1 MKYFQKITSL
11 SELKKQ
17 YRELVKNNH
26 PDKGGDIAVMQAIN
40 NEFEQLYNIWKDR
53 KETADTTGYAN
64 DYEGATAKE
73 YTNNVYNEYGWTGS
87 RRDRWY
93 SREELKK
100 IFAEWLKKTYKNCI
114 FSINLGGYKGICVR
128 LLKADFNPFIGDVKM
143 KYSFSRY
150 SINEDPELNERA
162 KDMFNNI
169 HNFCMSYNYDHS
181 DIYTDYFD
189 VGFYFDMEIGSG
201 KTPFKVEISKDR
213 RTSGGVSPEFKYKE
227 GPVHQ
232 AIKKVLG
239 KQYFEII
246 TLYRGIHKGEH
257 LVLGESYFYQDK
269 ETFHGLQYSGYKTQK
284 NKIEKLLS
292 VGIITECLGSY
303 IKFIGYTPEVEK
315 ALAEED
321 RAKEEAYKK
330 WQEEQTK
337 GTAGKSDKE
346 NTAYGDGEKSL
357 FSDGQESE
365 KIGAFEL
372 VNYSEKAFAVVGDT
386 REIKDLLKENGGRF
400 NPALTVNGVKC
411 AGWIFSKKNLDA
423 VRIALI
429 GFTVQDIE
437 VNQEQPAGQPEQAE
451 RAEEQPAAEHN
462 QQQPEH
468 PEQADPVNNS
478 AAYGNTEKSLIF
490 FKSLGVL
497 LDVLQELL
505 TEQPKAEEK
514 QPTPEDVAKVL
525 EVLPALLDAVCDIL
539 KADTHTEAHTGT
551 DTHQPHQEERTPGN
565 NAIYNAVCSSVILTG
580 EYTAARREIKQ
591 AIKRYRFTLPQLKY
605 MVYILETHPGINR
618 ERLKGAA

>member
-1 MKYFQKITSL
+1 MKYFNNIKSF
-11 SELKKQ
+11 SDLKKQ
-17 YRELVKNNH
+17 YRKLVLDNH
-26 PDKGGDIAVMQAIN
+26 PDKGGTIEVMQEIN
-40 NEFEQLYNIWKDR
+40 KEFEQIFNVWKDK
-53 KETADTTGYAN
+53 KETEDNTGYAN

-93 SREELKK
+93 SREELKE
-100 IFAEWLKKTYKNCI
+100 IFAKWLRKTYKNCI
-114 FSINLGGYKGICVR
+114 FSINLGGYKCICVR
-128 LLKADFNPFIGDVKM
+128 LLKADFNPFISDVKM

-189 VGFYFDMEIGSG
+189 VGFYFEMEIGSG

-257 LVLGESYFYQDK
+257 LVLGQSYFYQDK

-411 AGWIFSKKNLDA
+411 AGWIFSKKSLQA
-423 VRIALI
+423 VRLALI
-429 GFTVQDIE
+429 GYTVQDIT
-437 VNQEQPAGQPEQAE
+437 VDQEQPEQAQTIE
-451 RAEEQPAAEHN
+451 PDKEN
-462 QQQPEH
+462 T
-468 PEQADPVNNS
+468 V
-478 AAYGNTEKSLIF
+478 YGDGEKSLIF
-490 FKSLGVL
+490 FNALVTL
-497 LDVLQELL
+497 LDAVQEVMK
-505 TEQPKAEEK
+505 EQPEEEQLEEEK
-514 QPTPEDVAKVL
+514 QPAPEDIAKVL
-525 EVLPALLDAVCDIL
+525 EVFPALLDAVCEIM
-539 KADTHTEAHTGT
+539 KAKPGKEPRNKEREQGT
-551 DTHQPHQEERTPGN
+551 NE
-565 NAIYNAVCSSVILTG
+565 IYNSVCSSAILSG
-580 EYTAARREIKQ
+580 DYTKARQEIKQ
-591 AIKRYRFTLPQLKY
+591 AISRYRFTLPQLKY
-605 MVYILETHPGINR
+605 LIYILNTHPSIKR
-618 ERLKGAA
+618 ESHRKAA

>member
-1 MKYFQKITSL
+1 MI
-11 SELKKQ
+11 EKKV
-17 YRELVKNNH
+17 LNSK
-26 PDKGGDIAVMQAIN
+26 
-40 NEFEQLYNIWKDR
+40 
-53 KETADTTGYAN
+53 KETEDNTGYAN

-93 SREELKK
+93 SREELKE
-100 IFAEWLKKTYKNCI
+100 IFAKWLRKTYKNCI

-411 AGWIFSKKNLDA
+411 AGWIFSKKSLQA
-423 VRIALI
+423 VRLALI
-429 GFTVQDIE
+429 GYTVQDITAD
-437 VNQEQPAGQPEQAE
+437 QEQPEQAQTIE
-451 RAEEQPAAEHN
+451 PDKEN
-462 QQQPEH
+462 T
-468 PEQADPVNNS
+468 
-478 AAYGNTEKSLIF
+478 AYGDGEKSLIF
-490 FKSLGVL
+490 FNAFVSF
-497 LDVLQELL
+497 LDAVQEVMKEQQEKEQ
-505 TEQPKAEEK
+505 TEEEK
-514 QPTPEDVAKVL
+514 QPAPEDIAKVL
-525 EVLPALLDAVCDIL
+525 EVFPALLDAVCEIM
-539 KADTHTEAHTGT
+539 KAEPGKEPRNKEREQGT
-551 DTHQPHQEERTPGN
+551 NE
-565 NAIYNAVCSSVILTG
+565 IYNSVCSSAILSG
-580 EYTAARREIKQ
+580 DYTKARQEIKQ
-591 AIKRYRFTLPQLKY
+591 AISRYCFTLPQLKY
-605 MVYILETHPGINR
+605 LIYILNTHPGIKR
-618 ERLKGAA
+618 ESHRKAA

>member
-1 MKYFQKITSL
+1 MKYFNNIKSF
-11 SELKKQ
+11 SDLKKQ
-17 YRELVKNNH
+17 YRKLVLDNH
-26 PDKGGDIAVMQAIN
+26 PDKGGTIEVMQEIN
-40 NEFEQLYNIWKDR
+40 KEFEQIFNVWKDK
-53 KETADTTGYAN
+53 KETEDNTGYAN

-93 SREELKK
+93 SREELKE
-100 IFAEWLKKTYKNCI
+100 IFAKWLRKTYKNCI

-411 AGWIFSKKNLDA
+411 AGWIFSKKSLQA
-423 VRIALI
+423 VRLALI
-429 GFTVQDIE
+429 GYTVQDIT
-437 VNQEQPAGQPEQAE
+437 VDQEQPEQAQTIE
-451 RAEEQPAAEHN
+451 PYKEN
-462 QQQPEH
+462 T
-468 PEQADPVNNS
+468 
-478 AAYGNTEKSLIF
+478 AYGD
-490 FKSLGVL
+490 G
-497 LDVLQELL
+497 
-505 TEQPKAEEK
+505 
-514 QPTPEDVAKVL
+514 
-525 EVLPALLDAVCDIL
+525 
-539 KADTHTEAHTGT
+539 
-551 DTHQPHQEERTPGN
+551 
-565 NAIYNAVCSSVILTG
+565 
-580 EYTAARREIKQ
+580 
-591 AIKRYRFTLPQLKY
+591 
-605 MVYILETHPGINR
+605 
-618 ERLKGAA
+618 

>member
-1 MKYFQKITSL
+1 MKYFNNIKSF
-11 SELKKQ
+11 SDLKKQ
-17 YRELVKNNH
+17 YRKLVLDNH
-26 PDKGGDIAVMQAIN
+26 PDKGGTIEVMQEIN
-40 NEFEQLYNIWKDR
+40 KEFEQLFNVWKDK
-53 KETADTTGYAN
+53 KETEDNTGYAN

-93 SREELKK
+93 SREELKE
-100 IFAEWLKKTYKNCI
+100 IFAKWLRKTYKNCI

-411 AGWIFSKKNLDA
+411 AGWIFSKKSLQA
-423 VRIALI
+423 VRLALI
-429 GFTVQDIE
+429 GYTVQDIT
-437 VNQEQPAGQPEQAE
+437 VDQEQPEQAQTIE
-451 RAEEQPAAEHN
+451 PDKEN
-462 QQQPEH
+462 T
-468 PEQADPVNNS
+468 V
-478 AAYGNTEKSLIF
+478 YGDGEKSLIF
-490 FKSLGVL
+490 FNDLVTF
-497 LDVLQELL
+497 LDAVQEVMK
-505 TEQPKAEEK
+505 EQPEEEQLEEEK
-514 QPTPEDVAKVL
+514 QPAPEDIAKVL
-525 EVLPALLDAVCDIL
+525 EVFPALLDAVCEIM
-539 KADTHTEAHTGT
+539 KAKPGKEPRNKEREQGT
-551 DTHQPHQEERTPGN
+551 NE
-565 NAIYNAVCSSVILTG
+565 IYNSVCSSAILSG
-580 EYTAARREIKQ
+580 DYTKARQEIKQ
-591 AIKRYRFTLPQLKY
+591 AISRYRFTLPQLKY
-605 MVYILETHPGINR
+605 LIYILNTHPGIKR
-618 ERLKGAA
+618 ESHRKAA

>member
-1 MKYFQKITSL
+1 MKYFNNIKSF
-11 SELKKQ
+11 SDLKKQ
-17 YRELVKNNH
+17 YRKLVLDNH
-26 PDKGGDIAVMQAIN
+26 PDKGGTTEVMQEIN
-40 NEFEQLYNIWKDR
+40 KEFEQLFNVWKDK
-53 KETADTTGYAN
+53 KETEDNTGYAN

-87 RRDRWY
+87 RCDRYY
-93 SREELKK
+93 SRDELKK
-100 IFAEWLKKTYKNCI
+100 IFAKWLKDTYKNCT
-114 FSINLGGYKGICVR
+114 FSINLGGYNSIRVR

-150 SINEDPELNERA
+150 SINEDPELNERT

-169 HNFCMSYNYDHS
+169 RNFCMSYNYDHS
-181 DIYTDYFD
+181 DVYTDYFD

-321 RAKEEAYKK
+321 RAKEEAYKRWK
-330 WQEEQTK
+330 EEQAK
-337 GTAGKSDKE
+337 GTAGKSHKE
-346 NTAYGDGEKSL
+346 NISYGDGEKSL

-386 REIKDLLKENGGRF
+386 REIKDLLKKNGGRF
-400 NPALTVNGVKC
+400 NPALTINGVKC
-411 AGWIFSKKNLDA
+411 AGWIFSKKSLQA
-423 VRIALI
+423 VRLDLI
-429 GFTVQDIE
+429 GYTVQDIT
-437 VNQEQPAGQPEQAE
+437 VDQEQPEPEQPENVE
-451 RAEEQPAAEHN
+451 PDKEN
-462 QQQPEH
+462 T
-468 PEQADPVNNS
+468 
-478 AAYGNTEKSLIF
+478 AYGDGEKSLIF
-490 FKSLGVL
+490 FNALVIL
-497 LDVLQELL
+497 LDAVQEVMK
-505 TEQPKAEEK
+505 EQPEEEQPEEEK
-514 QPTPEDVAKVL
+514 QPAPEDIAKVL
-525 EVLPALLDAVCDIL
+525 EVFPALLDAVCEIM
-539 KADTHTEAHTGT
+539 KAEPVQGT
-551 DTHQPHQEERTPGN
+551 QKKEREQGTN
-565 NAIYNAVCSSVILTG
+565 EIYNTVCSSAILSG
-580 EYTAARREIKQ
+580 DYIKARREIKQ
-591 AIKRYRFTLPQLKY
+591 AIRQYRFTLPQLKY
-605 MVYILETHPGINR
+605 LIYILNTHPGIKR
-618 ERLKGAA
+618 ESHRKAA

>member
-1 MKYFQKITSL
+1 MKYFNNIKSF
-11 SELKKQ
+11 SDLKKQ
-17 YRELVKNNH
+17 YRKLVLDNH
-26 PDKGGDIAVMQAIN
+26 PDKGGTIEVMQEIN
-40 NEFEQLYNIWKDR
+40 KEFEQIFNVWKDK
-53 KETADTTGYAN
+53 KETEDNTGYAN

-93 SREELKK
+93 SREELKE
-100 IFAEWLKKTYKNCI
+100 IFAKWLRKTYKNCI

-189 VGFYFDMEIGSG
+189 VGFYFEMEIGSG

-257 LVLGESYFYQDK
+257 LVLGQSYFYQDK

-411 AGWIFSKKNLDA
+411 AGWIFSKKSLQA
-423 VRIALI
+423 VRLALI
-429 GFTVQDIE
+429 GYTVQDIT
-437 VNQEQPAGQPEQAE
+437 VDQEQPEQAQTIE
-451 RAEEQPAAEHN
+451 PDKEN
-462 QQQPEH
+462 T
-468 PEQADPVNNS
+468 V
-478 AAYGNTEKSLIF
+478 YGDGEKSLIF
-490 FKSLGVL
+490 FNALVTL
-497 LDVLQELL
+497 LDAVQEVMK
-505 TEQPKAEEK
+505 EQPEEEQLEEEK
-514 QPTPEDVAKVL
+514 QPAPEDIAKVL
-525 EVLPALLDAVCDIL
+525 EVFPALLDAVCEIM
-539 KADTHTEAHTGT
+539 KAKPGKEPRNKEREQGT
-551 DTHQPHQEERTPGN
+551 NE
-565 NAIYNAVCSSVILTG
+565 IYNSVCSSAILSG
-580 EYTAARREIKQ
+580 DYTKARQEIKQ
-591 AIKRYRFTLPQLKY
+591 AISRYRFTLPQLKY
-605 MVYILETHPGINR
+605 LIYILNTHPGIKR
-618 ERLKGAA
+618 ESHRKAA

>member
-1 MKYFQKITSL
+1 MKYFNNIKSF
-11 SELKKQ
+11 SDLKKQ
-17 YRELVKNNH
+17 YRKLVLDNH
-26 PDKGGDIAVMQAIN
+26 PDKGGTIEVMQEIN
-40 NEFEQLYNIWKDR
+40 KEFEQLFNVWKDK
-53 KETADTTGYAN
+53 KETEDNTGYAN

-100 IFAEWLKKTYKNCI
+100 IFAEWLKKTYKNCT

-181 DIYTDYFD
+181 DVYTDYFD

-201 KTPFKVEISKDR
+201 KTPFKMEIPKDR
-213 RTSGGVSPEFKYKE
+213 RTSGGVIPEFKYKE

-246 TLYRGIHKGEH
+246 TLYRGLHKGEH

-321 RAKEEAYKK
+321 RAKEEAYKRWK
-330 WQEEQTK
+330 EEQAK

-400 NPALTVNGVKC
+400 NPSLTVNGVKC
-411 AGWIFSKKNLDA
+411 AGWIFSKKSLQA
-423 VRIALI
+423 VRLALI
-429 GFTVQDIE
+429 GYTVQDIT
-437 VNQEQPAGQPEQAE
+437 VDQEQPEQEQAQTIE
-451 RAEEQPAAEHN
+451 PDKEN
-462 QQQPEH
+462 T
-468 PEQADPVNNS
+468 S
-478 AAYGNTEKSLIF
+478 YGDGEKSLIF
-490 FKSLGVL
+490 FNAFVAF
-497 LDVLQELL
+497 LDAVHEVMKEQQEKEQ
-505 TEQPKAEEK
+505 TEEEK
-514 QPTPEDVAKVL
+514 QPEPEDMEKVL
-525 EVLPALLDAVCDIL
+525 EVFPALLDALCEIM
-539 KADTHTEAHTGT
+539 KAEPVQGT
-551 DTHQPHQEERTPGN
+551 QNKEREQGTN
-565 NAIYNAVCSSVILTG
+565 EIYNSVCSSAILSG
-580 EYTAARREIKQ
+580 DYIKARQEIKQ
-591 AIKRYRFTLPQLKY
+591 AISRYRFTLPQLKY
-605 MVYILETHPGINR
+605 LIYILNTHPGIKR
-618 ERLKGAA
+618 ESHRKAA